1 MAMTLPSRLP
11 LFAVWAIL
19 AAAGQAQQTGAP
31 RAGDASNDPAQTYRA
46 EARVVPV
53 DAAVTDTS
61 GHFVR
66 HLTKDDFEV
75 RDNGKIQPLTVFTPD
90 VEPIT
95 AIVLLDASRS
105 VVKGV
110 ETVMAAAD
118 QFVVRLR
125 PGDRAKVGSF
135 SDEIRLNP
143 SFTGDR
149 DALSRQVNNPFDL
162 RLGVVTRLWDA
173 IEEAIA
179 SFTDE
184 DHRRVV
190 IVFTDGDDTW
200 STNTFDFV
208 LSHAHEAGVRLYIV
222 LIEGLD
228 RVPEERRGGVAPD
241 FTDLAFRTGGG
252 YYRMPASADLN
263 TVATRMTEEL
273 HSSYLLGFAP
283 KVLDGTRHR
292 LSVTVKRPGVLVR
305 ARRHYLAT
313 MMGVV
318 EGR

>member
-1 MAMTLPSRLP
+1 MRSPPRLA
-11 LFAVWAIL
+11 LLAVWAIL
-19 AAAGQAQQTGAP
+19 AAVGRAQQTGAP
-31 RAGDASNDPAQTYRA
+31 QAGEAPNDPAQTYRA
-46 EARVVPV
+46 GARVVPV

-75 RDNGKIQPLTVFTPD
+75 RDNGKIQPLTLFTPD

-125 PGDRAKVGSF
+125 PGDRARVGSF
-135 SDEIRLNP
+135 SDEIRLTP

-149 DALSRQVNNPFDL
+149 DALSRQVNNPLDL
-162 RLGVVTRLWDA
+162 RLGMVTRLWDA
-173 IEEAIA
+173 MDESIA
-179 SFTDE
+179 AFTDA
-184 DHRRVV
+184 DHRRLV
-190 IVFTDGDDTW
+190 IAFTDGDDTW

-208 LSHAHEAGVRLYIV
+208 LSHAHQAGVRLYIV
-222 LIEGLD
+222 LIEGID
-228 RVPEERRGGVAPD
+228 RVPEERRGGLTAD
-241 FTDLAFRTGGG
+241 FRDLAFRTGGG
-252 YYRMPASADLN
+252 YYRVPAVADLN
-263 TVATRMTEEL
+263 TVATRMVDEL
-273 HSSYLLGFAP
+273 HSSYLLGFTP

-313 MMGVV
+313 TMGVV